1 MYQRQLPGRQIA
13 YWQRCEI
20 DRDFLIF
27 DFILV
32 TTVVLAGIGVAD
44 AMFIHVRARA
54 RELAVLR
61 NFGTGRI
68 QVARLLLF

>member
-32 TTVVLAGIGVAD
+32 TTVVLAGVAD